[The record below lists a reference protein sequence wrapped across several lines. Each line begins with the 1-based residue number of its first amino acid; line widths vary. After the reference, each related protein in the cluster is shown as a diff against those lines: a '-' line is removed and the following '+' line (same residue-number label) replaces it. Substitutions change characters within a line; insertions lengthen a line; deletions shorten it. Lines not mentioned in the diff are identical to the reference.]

1 MDVFGDHVAT
11 DLILVLDVLP
21 NILDDFM
28 VVIVTHDVGYQQ
40 IRLPVP
46 VLDFEDPFL
55 PLLVELLQD
64 VPQEL
69 LLFFFEDQDGKVRI
83 VVEHILQI

>member
-21 NILDDFM
+21 DILDDFM

-40 IRLPVP
+40 IRLFVP

-69 LLFFFEDQDGKVRI
+69 LLFFFEDQDGEVRI